1 MSMYEINQ
9 STQVQEQSSVSSIPV
24 GINDNCTLENI
35 SKETASNG
43 STYLC
48 FSFSDLE
55 GNKLKHLEWDVDPER
70 VNKKEGESKEE
81 ATKRRVNNMLIR
93 IKHICTKFV
102 DPNSFSVSGSTFN
115 ELCDNLINFMGTKYQ
130 GISVRLK
137 VIYNYR
143 DYAALPNFCPFIETM
158 TTNPTGLKIGSNDKM
173 EKESA
178 KAEVEVNSTDSDDLP
193 F

>member
-1 MSMYEINQ
+1 MMYEINQ
-9 STQVQEQSSVSSIPV
+9 STQVQEKSSVSSIPV

-35 SKETASNG
+35 SRETANNDSP
-43 STYLC
+43 YLC
-48 FSFSDLE
+48 FTFSDIE

-70 VNKKEGESKEE
+70 VNKKEGESTEE
-81 ATKRRVNNMLIR
+81 AVERRVNNMLIR

-102 DPNSFSVSGSTFN
+102 DPNSFSVKGSDFT
-115 ELCDNLINFMGTKYQ
+115 ELCNNLINFMGTKYQ
-130 GISVRLK
+130 GIPVRLK

-143 DYAALPNFCPFIETM
+143 DYTSLPNFCPFIETM

-173 EKESA
+173 EKDSNEAETEVTTSDESG
-178 KAEVEVNSTDSDDLP
+178 LP